1 MRGGAR
7 GNHPPGAEPPFRNLL
22 VAGFPDVFDAADAV
36 PLVLEHGVIGLEGL
50 DNQLVNDIRAKGV
63 NTGQLKILPKGAA
76 GCSPSS
82 VATPR
87 PRPTSRPGG

>member
-1 MRGGAR
+1 M
-7 GNHPPGAEPPFRNLL
+7 
-22 VAGFPDVFDAADAV
+22 
-36 PLVLEHGVIGLEGL
+36 
-50 DNQLVNDIRAKGV
+50 NDIRAKGV